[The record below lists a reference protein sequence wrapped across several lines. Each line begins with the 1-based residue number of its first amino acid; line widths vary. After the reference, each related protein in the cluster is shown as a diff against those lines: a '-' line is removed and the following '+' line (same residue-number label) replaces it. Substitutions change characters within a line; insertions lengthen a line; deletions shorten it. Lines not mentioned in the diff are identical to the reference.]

1 MGYGEA
7 AATLASSYSNFPN
20 PFAAGR
26 TSTAFT
32 YVLAQDA
39 TVTLQIWTATGD
51 KVTTLIPGQSRGAGL
66 HQDDRW
72 NGLNGAGRPVVNGV
86 YLAELMVSYPD
97 GTHERLLRKVAV
109 TR

>member
-1 MGYGEA
+1 SERPLGSRIGCRREDIGVIQPASPLLFVTVSSREGQSFPFWTEPGSVA

-51 KVTTLIPGQSRGAGL
+51 KVTTLIPGQSRGAG
-66 HQDDRW
+66 
-72 NGLNGAGRPVVNGV
+72 
-86 YLAELMVSYPD
+86 
-97 GTHERLLRKVAV
+97 
-109 TR
+109 